1 MSPRFIAKM
10 AIRVRVSELNGT
22 DAVTGN
28 GSAFIVTDSKAI
40 ARVEVDSLNK
50 TGGVLL
56 AAWSMIELPLIPKRR
71 RIGVIK

>member
-1 MSPRFIAKM
+1 
-10 AIRVRVSELNGT
+10 VSELNGT
-22 DAVTGN
+22 DAATGN

-56 AAWSMIELPLIPKRR
+56 AAWSVIKLPLTPKRR
-71 RIGVIK
+71 TIGVIK